1 MSFPEDTDPADAD
14 AIEAITDED
23 DPENPGVVN
32 PGLDRH
38 DFASE
43 WATLWEEARD
53 DPREALPELAEFIG
67 RLLRRH
73 GYVIDQD
80 DPVAQGDERE
90 VLSTYW
96 AALEVSDALEESAPV
111 DPGDLAQ
118 AINDLR
124 DIYESLIE
132 RVEGGAH

>member
-1 MSFPEDTDPADAD
+1 MSFPEETDPEDVD
-14 AIEAITDED
+14 AIETIPDEN
-23 DPENPGVVN
+23 DPGNPGVVN

-43 WATLWEEARD
+43 WASLWEEARD
-53 DPREALPELAEFIG
+53 DPYEALPELAEFIG

-73 GYVIDQD
+73 GYVIEQD

-96 AALEVSDALEESAPV
+96 AALEVSEALEEGGTA
-111 DPGDLAQ
+111 DAGDLAQ